1 MNKDTRLIGQTLP
14 AFMVG
19 YSLDHTHRVVVGIRA
34 ASADAACAI
43 ARAAFDAG
51 TLWNDTPNMPLLYDD
66 YEELDGEVLDF
77 DATSIATW
85 PPADVSVR
93 TARLH
98 ATAHRLLTFAR
109 LADRR
114 LPLAASIEAWHPDAL
129 VPMTVTAR
137 QARELRAL
145 LDTLDTLDAC

>member
-1 MNKDTRLIGQTLP
+1 MNKDTSPTGQTLP

-34 ASADAACAI
+34 DSSDAACAV

-51 TLWNDTPNMPLLYDD
+51 TLWDDTPDMPLLYDD
-66 YEELDGEVLDF
+66 YEELDGQVLDF
-77 DATSIATW
+77 DATSVATW

-93 TARLH
+93 AARLH
-98 ATAHRLLTFAR
+98 AASHRLLAFAQ
-109 LADRR
+109 LAHSR
-114 LPLAASIEAWHPDAL
+114 LPVAASIEAWHPDAL
-129 VPMTVTAR
+129 VPMTVTAQ

-145 LDTLDTLDAC
+145 LDMVDAG

>member
-1 MNKDTRLIGQTLP
+1 MNEMNLTGRALP

-51 TLWNDTPNMPLLYDD
+51 TLWDDTPDMPLLYDD
-66 YEELDGEVLDF
+66 YEELDGQGLHF
-77 DATSIATW
+77 DAASVATW
-85 PPADVSVR
+85 PAADLSVR
-93 TARLH
+93 AAKLR
-98 ATAHRLLTFAR
+98 AAAHRLLAFAR

-114 LPLAASIEAWHPDAL
+114 LPVAAAIEAWHPDAL

-137 QARELRAL
+137 QAHDLRAL
-145 LDTLDTLDAC
+145 LSTLDAR

>member
-1 MNKDTRLIGQTLP
+1 MNEMSLTGQTLP

-34 ASADAACAI
+34 ASADAACDI

-51 TLWNDTPNMPLLYDD
+51 TLWDDTPDMPLLYDD
-66 YEELDGEVLDF
+66 YDELDGQVLNF
-77 DATSIATW
+77 DATSIETW
-85 PPADVSVR
+85 PAADVSVR
-93 TARLH
+93 AVKLH
-98 ATAHRLLTFAR
+98 AAAHRLLAFAR

-114 LPLAASIEAWHPDAL
+114 LPLSAAIEAWHPDAL

-137 QARELRAL
+137 QARDLRAL
-145 LDTLDTLDAC
+145 LGTLDGC

>member
-1 MNKDTRLIGQTLP
+1 MNEMSLTGQALP

-34 ASADAACAI
+34 ASADTACAI

-51 TLWNDTPNMPLLYDD
+51 TLWDDTPDMPLLYDD
-66 YEELDGEVLDF
+66 YDELDWQVLNF
-77 DATSIATW
+77 DATSVPTW
-85 PPADVSVR
+85 PAADVSVH
-93 TARLH
+93 AVRLH
-98 ATAHRLLTFAR
+98 ATAHRLLAFAR

-114 LPLAASIEAWHPDAL
+114 LPVAAAIEAWHPDAQ

-137 QARELRAL
+137 QARDLRAL
-145 LDTLDTLDAC
+145 LGTLDAC

>member
-1 MNKDTRLIGQTLP
+1 MNEMNLTGQALP

-51 TLWNDTPNMPLLYDD
+51 TLWDDTPGMPLLYDD
-66 YEELDGEVLDF
+66 YEELDGQVLAF
-77 DATSIATW
+77 DATSVPTW
-85 PPADVSVR
+85 PAADVSIGAVK
-93 TARLH
+93 LH
-98 ATAHRLLTFAR
+98 AAAHRLLAFAR
-109 LADRR
+109 LADTR
-114 LPLAASIEAWHPDAL
+114 LPLAAAIETWHPDAL
-129 VPMTVTAR
+129 VPMTVTAQ

-145 LDTLDTLDAC
+145 LGRLHAS

>member
-1 MNKDTRLIGQTLP
+1 MNEMSLTEQALP

-34 ASADAACAI
+34 TSADAACAI

-51 TLWNDTPNMPLLYDD
+51 TLWDDTPDMPLLYDD
-66 YEELDGEVLDF
+66 YEELDGQGLNF
-77 DATSIATW
+77 DAASVATW
-85 PPADVSVR
+85 PAADLSVR
-93 TARLH
+93 AAKLH
-98 ATAHRLLTFAR
+98 AAAHRLLAFAR

-114 LPLAASIEAWHPDAL
+114 LPVAAAIEAWHPDAL

-137 QARELRAL
+137 QAHDLRAL
-145 LDTLDTLDAC
+145 LSTLDAR

>member
-1 MNKDTRLIGQTLP
+1 MNNDTSLTGQTLP

-51 TLWNDTPNMPLLYDD
+51 TLWDDTPDMPLLYDD
-66 YEELDGEVLDF
+66 YEELDGQVLSF

-85 PPADVSVR
+85 PVADVSVR
-93 TARLH
+93 ALKLH
-98 ATAHRLLTFAR
+98 AAAHRLLAFAR
-109 LADRR
+109 LAERR
-114 LPLAASIEAWHPDAL
+114 LPVAAATEAWHPDAL
-129 VPMTVTAR
+129 VPMTVTAQ

-145 LDTLDTLDAC
+145 LGTLDAC

>member
-1 MNKDTRLIGQTLP
+1 MNNDTSLTGRALP

-34 ASADAACAI
+34 AGADAACAI

-51 TLWNDTPNMPLLYDD
+51 TLWDDTPDMPLLYDD
-66 YEELDGEVLDF
+66 YEELDGQALDF

-85 PPADVSVR
+85 PAADVSVR
-93 TARLH
+93 AVKLH
-98 ATAHRLLTFAR
+98 AAGHRLLAFAR
-109 LADRR
+109 LAHRR
-114 LPLAASIEAWHPDAL
+114 LPVAASIEAWNPDAL

-137 QARELRAL
+137 QVRELRSL
-145 LDTLDTLDAC
+145 LGTLEGC

>member
-1 MNKDTRLIGQTLP
+1 MP

-19 YSLDHTHRVVVGIRA
+19 YSLDHSHRVVVGVRA

-51 TLWNDTPNMPLLYDD
+51 TLWDDTPDIPLLYDD
-66 YEELDGEVLDF
+66 YEELDGQVLNF
-77 DATSIATW
+77 DATSVATW
-85 PPADVSVR
+85 PAADVSVR
-93 TARLH
+93 AARLH
-98 ATAHRLLTFAR
+98 AAAHRLLAFAR

-114 LPLAASIEAWHPDAL
+114 LPLAAAIEAWHPDTL
-129 VPMTVTAR
+129 VPMTVTAE

-145 LDTLDTLDAC
+145 LERLRAC